1 MFERGE
7 SIPMNGW
14 SVISSV
20 LVSTSVCNI
29 SVGSRFQLDSDRLVD
44 YDALPYELEVAF
56 GS

>member
-1 MFERGE
+1 
-7 SIPMNGW
+7 MNGW